1 MNINHRCITLSPPF
15 SVGYG
20 DICPSNKLSHL
31 GRVFIVSLSFCGLGM
46 FCGPVMDFA
55 SSWTKRIPG
64 GVLGPGVCALA
75 MGMSLFMM
83 IEDMPAFHAAY
94 LTIITGTT
102 VGYGDLSA
110 STDSGRLAT
119 AFL

>member
-1 MNINHRCITLSPPF
+1 M
-15 SVGYG
+15 
-20 DICPSNKLSHL
+20 
-31 GRVFIVSLSFCGLGM
+31 
-46 FCGPVMDFA
+46 
-55 SSWTKRIPG
+55 
-64 GVLGPGVCALA
+64 GPGVCALG
-75 MGMSLFMM
+75 MGMSLFML
-83 IEDMPAFHAAY
+83 IEDMPAFDAAY